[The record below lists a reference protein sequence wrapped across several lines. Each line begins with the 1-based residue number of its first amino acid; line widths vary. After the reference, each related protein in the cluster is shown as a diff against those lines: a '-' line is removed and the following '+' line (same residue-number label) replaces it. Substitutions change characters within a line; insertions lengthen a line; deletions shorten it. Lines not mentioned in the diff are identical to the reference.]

1 MVIILIISIILF
13 CLWCMLRISSIC
25 SREEEKLHKYFDTF
39 YHKLDTLLYQLEPAL
54 QKDIK
59 NFFFFF

>member
-25 SREEEKLHKYFDTF
+25 SREEEKLHKYP
-39 YHKLDTLLYQLEPAL
+39 K
-54 QKDIK
+54 
-59 NFFFFF
+59 